1 MAALRPINGLTY
13 MRHQET
19 AIRWMMMRED
29 EPYECKGDDEPAYI
43 YGGILADE
51 MGLGKTISV
60 IGLILNNPVPRT
72 LVVGPLA
79 VLKQWADIAAKADI
93 SVYKQVG
100 SQWQTISVGEN
111 NTAIYLTNYERILVS
126 PTATHEKP
134 WDRLVLDE
142 AHKARNHNSQ
152 TFAQLT
158 TIISTTR
165 WALTG
170 TPIVNKMR
178 DLVNLYCL
186 IGSET
191 ENMSST
197 EALRPLPQLMLA
209 RTREMVPEGMPSDP
223 KIKHINLDFASEEEA
238 AFYKGIQGNISA
250 KWNKIKDRNDRD
262 AVMLKLLLM
271 LRLRQISVHPQVY
284 IDAQRKKVKDYTV
297 ADWDYTCTKFE
308 HIKNIIAD
316 FPKNDG
322 TVIFCSF
329 RTEIE
334 LFKAELKKEANVF
347 VYYGGMTEE
356 QRATNINSAKAS
368 VEAGE
373 RTVMLVQ
380 INSGGTGLNLQFMNR
395 VIFMSPWWT
404 AALMDQAV
412 GRVVRFG
419 QEKPTF
425 VYHVQLKQE
434 DEGTVMN
441 IDRFMYKKTEEKRV
455 LCQTVLNIANR
466 TV

>member
-1 MAALRPINGLTY
+1 
-13 MRHQET
+13 
-19 AIRWMMMRED
+19 MMMRED
-29 EPYECKGDDEPAYI
+29 EPYECKGADEPAYI

-72 LVVGPLA
+72 LVIGPLA
-79 VLKQWADIAAKADI
+79 VLNQWADIAAKADI

-100 SQWQTISVGEN
+100 TEWRAISVGEN
-111 NTAIYLTNYERILVS
+111 NTVIYLTNYERILVS
-126 PTATHEKP
+126 PTATHAQP

-142 AHKARNHNSQ
+142 AHKARNHSSQ
-152 TFAQLT
+152 TFAQ
-158 TIISTTR
+158 IINIVSTTR

-191 ENMSST
+191 EKMSST
-197 EALRPLPQLMLA
+197 EALRPLPTLMLA
-209 RTREMVPEGMPSDP
+209 RTREMVPEGMPADP
-223 KIKHINLDFASEEEA
+223 KVEHINLEFASEEEA

-262 AVMLKLLLM
+262 AVMMKLLLM

-284 IDAQRKKVKDYTV
+284 IDAQRKKAKGYTV

-308 HIKNIIAD
+308 HIKNMMAD
-316 FPKNDG
+316 FPKDDG

-334 LFKAELKKEANVF
+334 LFKADLKKEANVF
-347 VYYGGMTEE
+347 VYYGGMTEDE
-356 QRATNINSAKAS
+356 RSANINGAKAS
-368 VEAGE
+368 LEAGE

-419 QEKPTF
+419 QEKKTF
-425 VYHVQLKQE
+425 VYHVHLKQE
-434 DEGTVMN
+434 DADTIIN

-455 LCQTVLNIANR
+455 LCQTVLRNANR